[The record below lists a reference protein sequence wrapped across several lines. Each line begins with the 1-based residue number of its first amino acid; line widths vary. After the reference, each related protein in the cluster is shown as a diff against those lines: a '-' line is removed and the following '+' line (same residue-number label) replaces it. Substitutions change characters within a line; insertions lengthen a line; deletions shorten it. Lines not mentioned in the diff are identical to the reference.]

1 MDKINTFLS
10 IEKTVAVELDLTNRC
25 NNHCPAYIGRNT
37 VKDEL
42 SWHEIKR
49 IDDGLC
55 KLDCKG
61 FILSGGGRTVA
72 SSPIRSNT

>member
-37 VKDEL
+37 VKARV
-42 SWHEIKR
+42 S
-49 IDDGLC
+49 
-55 KLDCKG
+55 
-61 FILSGGGRTVA
+61 F
-72 SSPIRSNT
+72 